1 MMTALVL
8 ALPMATAW
16 TVSGAPIAQA
26 TMYRYWTY
34 WWADGST
41 WTFATAGPASALP
54 EDGSVEGWRFGIAGL
69 TGDAKKAPAVD
80 PSDAFARACA
90 TTPAEQ
96 GRKRVALVIDPGTPE
111 HAPAN
116 EQPGQ
121 LILACASTELSASGY
136 QVLRSITEVRTDDG
150 LVCAIGGYPATGCA
164 EPVDTDELDTDELG
178 TDELDT
184 GELDTD
190 HVAAGA
196 LPVAAPGSAAP
207 TSSPAPDSNPAPDS
221 SSPGPVPLVVAGL
234 AIGAMIGFIWRR
246 RRPR

>member
-1 MMTALVL
+1 MMTALML

-34 WWADGST
+34 WWAQGST

-54 EDGSVEGWRFGIAGL
+54 EDGSVQGWRFGIAGL
-69 TGDAKKAPAVD
+69 TGGAKKAPAVD

-90 TTPAEQ
+90 TTPTQQ
-96 GRKRVALVIDPGTPE
+96 GRKRVALVIDPGIPE

-121 LILACASTELSASGY
+121 LILACARTELSASGY
-136 QVLRSITEVRTDDG
+136 QVLRSITEVRTEGG

-164 EPVDTDELDTDELG
+164 EPVDP
-178 TDELDT
+178 

-190 HVAAGA
+190 QVDTDQVDAGA
-196 LPVAAPGSAAP
+196 IPVAAPGSASP

-246 RRPR
+246 RRPT